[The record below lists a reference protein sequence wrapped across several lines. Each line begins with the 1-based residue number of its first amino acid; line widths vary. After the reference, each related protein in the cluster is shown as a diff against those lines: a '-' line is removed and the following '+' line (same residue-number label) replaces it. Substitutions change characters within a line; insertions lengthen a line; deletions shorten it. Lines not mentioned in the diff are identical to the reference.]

1 MLVGDAGGVRR
12 FLPFTRA
19 FLSTCRTHRDSSG
32 RNTMEEAGGGLA
44 IVAEEDGSDDLATQA
59 PDGSTRCH
67 INCYDCDVTPPSPPP
82 VKTPPSSP
90 CTPCGGR
97 KRGGGGDELF
107 REEPDGD
114 RIAHFF
120 VPLTSPMMGEAIGAK
135 KCSIRP
141 SNYDARPFLTP
152 QPLLPPIG
160 SSWWQEREGVAGGP
174 VVL

>member
-1 MLVGDAGGVRR
+1 
-12 FLPFTRA
+12 
-19 FLSTCRTHRDSSG
+19 
-32 RNTMEEAGGGLA
+32 MEEAGGGLA
-44 IVAEEDGSDDLATQA
+44 IVAEEGGSDDLATQA

-120 VPLTSPMMGEAIGAK
+120 VPLTSHMMGEAIGAK
-135 KCSIRP
+135 KCSMSEYSISP
-141 SNYDARPFLTP
+141 VQVQARAYKEGYGRGIEKEVWTTHVHPTP
-152 QPLLPPIG
+152 RTLIG
-160 SSWWQEREGVAGGP
+160 
-174 VVL
+174 